1 VTDVDDVADDL
12 EEARNAARSDV
23 AAALADVKEA
33 LDTLPDREEGRESEL
48 RKLRNRLSE
57 LEHDASEET
66 VERMERARSEMH
78 TLQKDTGRGGG
89 GETDPSDEGFGD
101 ARE

>member
-1 VTDVDDVADDL
+1 MTSVDDVEDDL

-23 AAALADVKEA
+23 AAVLADVKEA
-33 LDTLPDREEGRESEL
+33 LVTLPDRESEL

-57 LEHDASEET
+57 LGHDAGADA
-66 VERMERARSEMH
+66 VERIEQARNGTH
-78 TLQKDTGRGGG
+78 TLQRDIGHGGPE
-89 GETDPSDEGFGD
+89 ETDLSDEGFGD